1 MAPRAQTPKL
11 RMVCSYCGSERV
23 LRDAY
28 AAWDVRRQKWVLQ
41 NVFDAAVCESKKCD
55 GGETRIDEV
64 TVRKSKKAQ
73 STTPKRVNRH

>member
-1 MAPRAQTPKL
+1 MASRSKQPPL
-11 RMVCSYCGSERV
+11 RMICSYCGSERV

-41 NVFDAAVCESKKCD
+41 NVFDAAVCESERCN

-73 STTPKRVNRH
+73 STAPKPVNRH

>member
-1 MAPRAQTPKL
+1 MATPPKQSTL
-11 RMVCSYCGSERV
+11 RMICSRCGSERV

-28 AAWDVRRQKWVLQ
+28 AKWNVRSHKWVLQ
-41 NVFDAAVCESKKCD
+41 NVFDFAVCESDECD

-73 STTPKRVNRH
+73 STTPKQVNRH